1 MLLVN
6 QWTSENQSLWHIIAI
21 IIIKKIVLLKYT
33 GYFHM
38 LNLKAA
44 RNRKRPLSR
53 VKKNE
58 VSFIRI
64 EALSM
69 LWLVSLR
76 IC

>member
-1 MLLVN
+1 M
-6 QWTSENQSLWHIIAI
+6 
-21 IIIKKIVLLKYT
+21 LKYT